1 MKLVMALAVVGYLA
15 ALGAT
20 RPALRAQEI
29 KPDMPQQD
37 VKQDTKTVWDG
48 VFTADQAKRGRAQYN
63 DQCAS
68 CHGPELSGGEMAP
81 PLSGAGFLTNW
92 NGETAGSLEERIRT
106 TMPQGAEGTLSR
118 QQVVDIISA
127 VFAANDMPA
136 GTAEL
141 PKETEILK
149 QIQITPKKP

>member
-1 MKLVMALAVVGYLA
+1 MKLVMALAVVGYVA
-15 ALGAT
+15 ALGAG
-20 RPALRAQEI
+20 RPALRAQ
-29 KPDMPQQD
+29 DVAADARQQD
-37 VKQDTKTVWDG
+37 AKQDTKTVWDG
-48 VFTADQAKRGRAQYN
+48 VYTADQAKRGRAQYN
-63 DQCAS
+63 DQCSS
-68 CHGPELSGGEMAP
+68 CHGAELSGGEMAP
-81 PLSGAGFLTNW
+81 PLAGSAFLTNW

-118 QQVVDIISA
+118 QQVVDIIA
-127 VFAANDMPA
+127 ALFAANDMPP